1 MNAAR
6 ARRPQ
11 PQRWASATAGQQ
23 IRWIVR
29 QQIGW
34 IVRPRRHGRFGVF
47 GGVRSGEEACATSAH
62 LFASDLLISR
72 IAAHRVINRR
82 LHTPTLQLRDWLRV
96 DCPLPPLRAVCPSSP
111 AAGGVSP
118 SPPPVVGP
126 LTLPPDG
133 PSAEP
138 DGDSTPEADESVPSE
153 PPGDAAPPLGDAA
166 RPPADD
172 ARVVEDLVVDAES
185 PVDEDLLVDEDVVV
199 EADLLVDEDVVVD
212 AESRVDEDVVV
223 DAESRVDEDAEP
235 ESDGS
240 AYAMPGVVATAI
252 PTPRATANAPTRPM
266 CLT

>member
-1 MNAAR
+1 MPGHSTTTAMSSRRPTQRLTPRRITTLALAASLILIAVAGVVMLTVNTNQPATQAPSPPVVETTVHPAAPSPAGLAAGGLSSSPAAR
-6 ARRPQ
+6 
-11 PQRWASATAGQQ
+11 
-23 IRWIVR
+23 
-29 QQIGW
+29 
-34 IVRPRRHGRFGVF
+34 GV
-47 GGVRSGEEACATSAH
+47 S
-62 LFASDLLISR
+62 
-72 IAAHRVINRR
+72 
-82 LHTPTLQLRDWLRV
+82 
-96 DCPLPPLRAVCPSSP
+96 SSP

-166 RPPADD
+166 PPPADD

-223 DAESRVDEDAEP
+223 DEESRVDEDAEP

-240 AYAMPGVVATAI
+240 AYAMPGVVATTI